1 MERKFVCSFCQ
12 SEYPTAPERARCEL
26 TCEKRLAEEV
36 EKERQEKLRKEREER
51 AEEVRKAKEH
61 YLRLEAAFR
70 EDYQTDIWW
79 TKTDLY
85 KEFPMLFFGGV
96 PL

>member
-12 SEYPTAPERARCEL
+12 TEHPTAPDRARCEL
-26 TCEKRLAEEV
+26 ACEKRLAEEV
-36 EKERQEKLRKEREER
+36 ERAQQEKLRKERDAR

-70 EDYQTDIWW
+70 EDYKTDIWW
-79 TKTDLY
+79 SKDDFA
-85 KEFPMLFFGGV
+85 KEFPMLFFGGW